1 MSDER
6 APIHLDGTWLA
17 HESVGDL
24 AKAFAEPTFAD
35 AGWSPIE
42 VPGHWRSTP
51 VFADSDGPLLYRRT
65 FAATAAGRD
74 ARHFLELDGCFYY
87 GDIWFDGDYLGATE
101 GYFHP
106 HAFDVTKQVG
116 ERDEHVLAIEVACPP
131 QRDRTAKRTIT
142 GVFGHSHNLDPLWN
156 PGGLWRPLRLTTT
169 GPVRIARVRVV
180 CAEASVE
187 RGRLLVDLTM
197 DAAARADTD
206 TPPPSRLRT
215 CVRDERGA
223 LLTADERELALARGE
238 NHLTLTLDV
247 DHPPRW
253 WPRRLGAQARCT
265 VELEVLAGD
274 DVSDRRVL
282 TTAFREVR
290 FDHWT
295 FVVNGERMFTMG
307 SNHLP
312 TRMALAEA
320 TPDELARDVDLAL
333 DANLDLLRVYAHV
346 TRPEFYDAAD
356 ARGLLLWQDFPL
368 QWSYTRG
375 IRKQAVRQAR
385 RMVDLLG
392 HHPSIVVWCA
402 HNEPLPVGN
411 PPGEPIG
418 TATAARFGA
427 SMFLPTWSKDVLD
440 RSLARQLARCDST
453 RPVVRH
459 SGVAPGPTSGG
470 TDTHA
475 YFGWHYGSM
484 AGLAPSLRAFPRLA
498 RFVTEFGA
506 QAVPD
511 TAGWMEPER
520 WPELDWEMFADRHG
534 LQRARFDR
542 FVPPADC
549 KSFDEW
555 REATQAYQ
563 AALLQLQVEDL
574 RRLKYAPTGGFAQF
588 CLADSHPAVTESVL
602 DHERVP
608 KRGFDALRNACR
620 PVLPMVEPRDG
631 LVHVVS
637 ERREPLAD
645 ATVVVQVDGRL
656 HRFRGDVDADAVTY
670 VGRLDL
676 GDAVDV
682 EVVLEHPAIGRVANR
697 YPLLVLD
704 ACRRDG
710 RDGRDRRDR

>member
-1 MSDER
+1 MSAVR
-6 APIHLDGTWLA
+6 ASIDLDGTWRA

-35 AGWSPIE
+35 DGWAPIE

-51 VFADSDGPLLYRRT
+51 EFATHDGPLLYRRT
-65 FAATAAGRD
+65 FGATAGAPGER
-74 ARHFLELDGCFYY
+74 RFLELDGCFYY
-87 GDIWFDGDYLGATE
+87 GDVWLDGDYLGATE

-106 HAFDVTKQVG
+106 HAFDVTGQLAA
-116 ERDEHVLAIEVACPP
+116 RDEHTLAIEVACPP

-142 GVFGHSHNLDPLWN
+142 GVFSHSRTLDPTWN
-156 PGGLWRPLRLTTT
+156 PGGLWRPVRVTTT
-169 GPVRIARVRVV
+169 GPVRIARLRAL

-197 DAAARADTD
+197 DAAATSETD
-206 TPPPSRLRT
+206 TPPPSRLRAH
-215 CVRDERGA
+215 VRDERGT
-223 LLTADERELALARGE
+223 LLMTHERELALARGE
-238 NHLTLTLDV
+238 NRLGLTLDV
-247 DHPPRW
+247 EHPPRW
-253 WPRRLGAQARCT
+253 WPRRLGAQPRCT
-265 VELEVLAGD
+265 VEVEVLAGD
-274 DVSDRRVL
+274 DVSDARVL

-290 FDHWT
+290 FDRWT
-295 FVVNGERMFTMG
+295 FVVNGERLFTMG
-307 SNHLP
+307 SNHGP

-320 TPDELARDVDLAL
+320 TPEELARDVDLAIE
-333 DANLDLLRVYAHV
+333 AHLDLLRVHAHV

-356 ARGLLLWQDFPL
+356 ERGLLLWQDFPL
-368 QWSYTRG
+368 QWSYAHG
-375 IRKQAVRQAR
+375 VRKQAVRQAR

-392 HHPSIVVWCA
+392 HHPSIVLWCA
-402 HNEPLPVGN
+402 HNEPIAIDE
-411 PPGEPIG
+411 PPGGPTSTTTRAKI
-418 TATAARFGA
+418 GA

-440 RSLARQLARCDST
+440 RSVARQLSRCDPT

-459 SGVAPGPTSGG
+459 SGVAPGPASGG

-475 YFGWHYGSM
+475 YFGWHYGTM
-484 AGLAPSLRAFPRLA
+484 AGLAPALRTLPRLA
-498 RFVTEFGA
+498 RFVSEFGA

-511 TAGWMEPER
+511 RTEWMQPER
-520 WPELDWEMFADRHG
+520 WPDLDWAALRERHG
-534 LQRARFDR
+534 LQAHAFER
-542 FVPPADC
+542 FVPPGDC

-588 CLADSHPAVTESVL
+588 CFADSQPAVTESVL

-620 PVLPMVEPRDG
+620 PVLPIIEPREG

-637 ERREPLAD
+637 ERREPLPEAV
-645 ATVVVQVDGRL
+645 VVVQIDGRA
-656 HRFRGDVDADAVTY
+656 HRYIGDVAADAVTY
-670 VGRLDL
+670 IGRLDL

-682 EVVLEHPAIGRVANR
+682 EVSVEHGAIGRVTNR

-704 ACRRDG
+704 ACRRD
-710 RDGRDRRDR
+710 RR